1 MSSRQELIITDE
13 EMKVLKNHYYN
24 HRAYTTDAMLDLW
37 HDLVEQIVV
46 AETGSRRK
54 QSRVYKGGCDVTAE
68 PPRPWKT
75 EPQRLYSGTLF
86 PIMSFENM
94 RRNAFRFRRA
104 NARPRVTNKNS
115 HTLEIYE
122 ALEAKKLGLDEKNA
136 TPLKV

>member
-1 MSSRQELIITDE
+1 M
-13 EMKVLKNHYYN
+13 
-24 HRAYTTDAMLDLW
+24 
-37 HDLVEQIVV
+37 
-46 AETGSRRK
+46 
-54 QSRVYKGGCDVTAE
+54 TAE

-75 EPQRLYSGTLF
+75 EPQRLYSGSLF

-94 RRNAFRFRRA
+94 RRNAFRFRRKS
-104 NARPRVTNKNS
+104 ARPRVTNKNS